1 MSPPGTGAPEP
12 PSGEADALHAQLL
25 RFQGI
30 RAKPRPALDPV
41 HPTLI
46 RQWCEAFEDS
56 NPLYLDPEAARK
68 TAHGRLVAPP
78 AMLDVWMMPGQAP
91 RPADSDSPFARVLPL
106 LDEAGFTGVVATNA
120 VQEYDRYLAPG
131 DHLTAE
137 DALEEI
143 SPRKQTALGEGYFVT
158 TTTEFRDASGEP
170 VGRMRFRILKFRPRE
185 DVGGGAPAQAPAPAA
200 RRPRPAMIHE
210 TRFFWEG
217 LEKGELRIQ
226 ACRACGTLR
235 HPPVVRCPA
244 CGSFDLGHRVA
255 SGRGHVYSFVEIHHP
270 PIPPFEYP
278 LPVVLVELE
287 EGTRLIASVAGIAP
301 EELRVGLPVEVGFEE
316 VEPELTLP
324 VFRPRRPPRREEPL
338 RLDEIRAGE
347 RLAPCPVPITA
358 TLIVA
363 GAIATRDFTPVHHD
377 REAARRQGVPDIFM
391 NILSTNALCSR
402 YATDWAGPDA
412 RLRRLDVR
420 LGVPNFPGDLMVL
433 RGEVQRVDPP
443 AVPGGAGRVELAI
456 RGTNRLG
463 DHAVATAE
471 LELPVTPGAGSR

>member
-1 MSPPGTGAPEP
+1 MSPPGTEAPDSA
-12 PSGEADALHAQLL
+12 SGEADALYTELL

-30 RAKPRPALDPV
+30 RSKPRPALDPV
-41 HPTLI
+41 NTTMI
-46 RQWCEAFEDS
+46 RQWCEAFDDL
-56 NPLYLDPEAARK
+56 NPLYLDPEFARR
-68 TAHGRLVAPP
+68 TVHGGPVAPP

-137 DALEEI
+137 DALAEI

-158 TTTEFRDASGEP
+158 TTTEFRDAAGEP

-185 DVGGGAPAQAPAPAA
+185 GGAGGAPAEAA
-200 RRPRPAMIHE
+200 TPPPRRPRPAMIQE

-226 ACRACGTLR
+226 ACRACGALR

-244 CGSFDLGHRVA
+244 CGSFDLGYRVA

-287 EGTRLIASVAGIAP
+287 EGTRLIANVAGITP
-301 EELRVGLPVEVGFEE
+301 EELRVGLPVEVGFER
-316 VEPELTLP
+316 VDPELTLP
-324 VFRPRRPPRREEPL
+324 VFRPRRPPRREGA
-338 RLDEIRAGE
+338 LDPAEVRAGD

-363 GAIATRDFTPVHHD
+363 GALATRDFTPVHHD

-391 NILSTNALCSR
+391 NILSTNALVSR

-412 RLRRLDVR
+412 RLRRLGVR
-420 LGVPNFPGDLMVL
+420 LGVPNFPGDLMVM
-433 RGEVQRVDPP
+433 RGEIRRVEPP
-443 AVPGGAGRVELAI
+443 AGPGRTGRVELAI

-463 DHAVATAE
+463 DHATATAE
-471 LELPVTPGAGSR
+471 LEIPAAGAGGSR